1 MACAIQKSS
10 TSFVIGATP
19 NKNISGPVGQPGET
33 HASRGPLGGL
43 TIAFL
48 APKKNRASSCAKKWH
63 KPESVPPGRGC
74 RRRCTEQKKY
84 CRPGLCTDFA
94 RVGLSFGWAIR
105 WFIPAL
111 QFARRGPKR
120 PDKNC
125 TPRCIFLQAR
135 QILTSIAGRFKGRGG
150 NRFSCGPPGG
160 LTITFISLLGADR
173 PSAVPKTPVLQP
185 WAACWASF

>member
-1 MACAIQKSS
+1 M
-10 TSFVIGATP
+10 
-19 NKNISGPVGQPGET
+19 GQPGKT
-33 HASRGPLGGL
+33 HAFHGPLGGL

-48 APKKNRASSCAKKWH
+48 APKKNRAGSCAKKWH
-63 KPESVPPGRGC
+63 KPESVAPGRGC
-74 RRRCTEQKKY
+74 CRRCTEQKKY
-84 CRPGLCTDFA
+84 CRPGLCPVFA
-94 RVGLSFGWAIR
+94 QGGLPSGWAIR

-150 NRFSCGPPGG
+150 NRFSGGSHGG
-160 LTITFISLLGADR
+160 LTIHFLFPLGQCGGQKL
-173 PSAVPKTPVLQP
+173 VHG
-185 WAACWASF
+185 

>member
-1 MACAIQKSS
+1 MQ
-10 TSFVIGATP
+10 VIGATP
-19 NKNISGPVGQPGET
+19 NKNIAGPVGQPGET

-63 KPESVPPGRGC
+63 KPESVAPGRGC

-84 CRPGLCTDFA
+84 CRPGLCPGFA
-94 RVGLSFGWAIR
+94 RVGLPFGWAIR

-111 QFARRGPKR
+111 QFARREPKR
-120 PDKNC
+120 PDKKC

-135 QILTSIAGRFKGRGG
+135 QILTSIAGRLRAGG
-150 NRFSCGPPGG
+150 ATAFHAG
-160 LTITFISLLGADR
+160 L
-173 PSAVPKTPVLQP
+173 PVV
-185 WAACWASF
+185 